1 MIIIDIIDDTDA
13 KTEKPRRTTPAE
25 AELTGRGLLALLRKL
40 NGKKLP
46 APEGN
51 EHTAAGSRQQQTS
64 TFPLQ
69 QHTEDKPPRQAADE

>member
-40 NGKKLP
+40 NHKKLP
-46 APEGN
+46 TPEQGQRQ
-51 EHTAAGSRQQQTS
+51 AASYRQQQT
-64 TFPLQ
+64 TPFPLQ
-69 QHTEDKPPRQAADE
+69 QHTEGKPPRQAADE

>member
-13 KTEKPRRTTPAE
+13 ITEKPRQKTPAE

-40 NGKKLP
+40 NREKLP
-46 APEGN
+46 ALEQNDHQASGYP
-51 EHTAAGSRQQQTS
+51 QQQTI

-69 QHTEDKPPRQAADE
+69 QHREGKPPKNEAHE

>member
-25 AELTGRGLLALLRKL
+25 AELTGRGLLPLLRKL
-40 NGKKLP
+40 YSKKLP
-46 APEGN
+46 APEPN
-51 EHTAAGSRQQQTS
+51 EHQAAGHRQQQTT

-69 QHTEDKPPRQAADE
+69 QHTEAKPPIQEADE